1 MEIQINGRSTGLPN
15 ANVSLVDLILLLDL
29 AHERV
34 AIELNETVVQK
45 RDWATTQ
52 LKSNDHVEI
61 VHFVGGG

>member
-1 MEIQINGRSTGLPN
+1 MEIQINGRSTGLPD
-15 ANVSLVDLILLLDL
+15 ANISLVDLILFLEL

-45 RDWATTQ
+45 RDWATTH
-52 LKSNDHVEI
+52 LKSNDRVEI

>member
-1 MEIQINGRSTGLPN
+1 MEIKINGRSTGLPN

-52 LKSNDHVEI
+52 LKSNDRVEI